1 MPKMLARGCFFFC
14 QRRDTFFR
22 TALTNLLFTAEKSF
36 DHSVNNINHS
46 VNNVDHTV
54 NNIDHNVVETLLP
67 NVFKNTK
74 Q

>member
-1 MPKMLARGCFFFC
+1 MKTPRSII
-14 QRRDTFFR
+14 
-22 TALTNLLFTAEKSF
+22 LFTAEKSF

-46 VNNVDHTV
+46 VNNVDHIV

-67 NVFKNTK
+67 NVFKNAK